1 MMRVSNRVIRPLLLS
16 VIGLLCGLFGACL
29 QASEVELTFFGW
41 SDQHVQA
48 DGNAEHLVP
57 AIYTMNMLPGFDY
70 PEKIGG
76 KVARPAFVLNCGD
89 ISEWPSQAA
98 KDIYE
103 KFITQGMRYPSFD
116 MAGNHDLGGE
126 SPGTIVT
133 DWLIGRHGALS
144 YTFDIEGVHFVMAHS
159 EYDESLN
166 SPAQPIGKDTL
177 GFIRRDLERLEK
189 NTPVVVATH
198 LCYDAI
204 TNKDAFV
211 DALKGANVLCVLG
224 GHYHKAKVDTYRGI
238 NFVQLPSPASGTP
251 SEFTVIRITEDRI
264 VAVPFD
270 YASRRWATGDNK
282 ILDAKIKGPRPPE
295 PIKEAKTLQIGQSAP
310 DFMLPGVDNRYY
322 RLKNFEKAD
331 VLVVIFTCNHCP
343 TAQAYEDRIIQ
354 LAADYKDKSVALVA
368 ISPNDPLAV
377 RLDELGYSDLS
388 DSLDEMRVRAY
399 DKKFNFPYL
408 YDGDNQR
415 ASKAYGPATT
425 PHAFVFDKTR
435 KLRYVG
441 RIDNSENR
449 EVKSRD
455 LRNAVDALLAGKP
468 VPVET
473 TRPFG
478 CSTKWSDKRKYVQ
491 EAFYKWAKE
500 DVTLDTIDEEG
511 VKKLLGND
519 SQKLRLVNVWATW
532 CGPCAMEFPDLVT
545 INRMYRNRDF
555 EMVTVSTDKPARQPQ
570 ALSFLK
576 KYEASCT
583 NYIFEIDDIGKF
595 AKILGNN
602 WRGAIPLTLIIKPGG
617 EVIYKQEGVIKP
629 LEVRKIIVEYL
640 GRFYK

>member
-1 MMRVSNRVIRPLLLS
+1 MMKASSRVIRLLLLWA
-16 VIGLLCGLFGACL
+16 IALLCGLSCVCL

-41 SDQHVQA
+41 SDQHVQN
-48 DGNAEHLVP
+48 DGNAEHLMP
-57 AIYTMNMLPGFDY
+57 AIYTMNMLPGIDY

-76 KVARPAFVLNCGD
+76 KVAIPAFVLNCGD
-89 ISEWPSQAA
+89 ITEWPTQAA
-98 KDIYE
+98 KNTYE

-116 MAGNHDLGGE
+116 VAGNHDLGGK
-126 SPGTIVT
+126 SPSTTVT

-144 YTFDIEGVHFVMAHS
+144 YTFDIEGVHFVMLHT

-166 SPAQPIGKDTL
+166 SPAQPIGKNAL
-177 GFIRRDLERLEK
+177 EFVRRDLEGVPK
-189 NTPVVVATH
+189 GTPVVVATH

-211 DALKGANVLCVLG
+211 DTLKGANVLCVLG
-224 GHYHKAKVDTYRGI
+224 GHYHKAKVDTCRGI
-238 NFVQLPSPASGTP
+238 KFVQLPSPASGSP

-270 YASRRWATGDNK
+270 YASRQWATGDNK

-295 PIKEAKTLQIGQSAP
+295 TIKEPKTLQIGQPAP

-322 RLKNFEKAD
+322 RLKDFEKAD

-343 TAQAYEDRIIQ
+343 TAQAYEERIKQ
-354 LAADYKDKSVALVA
+354 LAADYKDKSVALAA

-388 DSLDEMRVRAY
+388 DSFDEMKIRAY

-415 ASKAYGPATT
+415 ASRAYNPATT
-425 PHAFVFDKTR
+425 PHVFVFDKNR

-441 RIDNSENR
+441 RIDNSENK

-455 LRNAVDALLAGKP
+455 ARNAIDALLTGTP

-478 CSTKWSDKRKYVQ
+478 CSTKWSDKRKNAQ

-500 DVTLDTIDEEG
+500 TVTLDTIDAKG
-511 VKKLLGND
+511 VKKLMAND
-519 SQKLRLVNVWATW
+519 SQRLRLINVWATW

-555 EMVTVSTDKPARQPQ
+555 EMVTLSTDNPARQAQ

-576 KYEASCT
+576 SQQASCT

-595 AKILGNN
+595 AEALGNG

-617 EVIYKQEGVIKP
+617 EVIYKQEGIIDP
-629 LEVRKIIVEYL
+629 LAVRKIIVEYL